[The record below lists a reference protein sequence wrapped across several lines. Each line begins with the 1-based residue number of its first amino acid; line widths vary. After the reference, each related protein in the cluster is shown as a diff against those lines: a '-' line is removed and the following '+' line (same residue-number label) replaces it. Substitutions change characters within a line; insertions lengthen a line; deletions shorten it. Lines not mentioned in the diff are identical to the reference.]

1 MLNQKPSNRTGQK
14 IICFLSFAILPFS
27 TQPILAE
34 EQNPSASEESAPDPE
49 TLLKKAL
56 SLLSDTSK
64 PGNAQFAVMYLA
76 QAAAAGNAEA
86 ANQLAKLYGKG
97 EGVAEN
103 QTKAREW
110 FEKAASAGLSKAK
123 FNYGRF
129 LILGI
134 GGPVDVEKGIESLQ
148 ASANEGIKPAQIVL
162 AKIFFFGEYGQK
174 IDYAR
179 AFTNAM
185 LAAQAGD
192 LECQNMVGILLSYG
206 WGTKTNTKEGVFWLR
221 KAVDRGHAKAQ
232 ASYADALV
240 DGSGIKR
247 DHAEAIKY
255 YTLAA
260 NQGEVTGKV
269 PLENLTAVLDPAI
282 VAEGTLRAEEFKVQA
297 PEENVQK

>member
-27 TQPILAE
+27 TQPCLAE
-34 EQNPSASEESAPDPE
+34 EQNPSASEESVPDPE
-49 TLLKKAL
+49 TLLNKAVA
-56 SLLSDTSK
+56 LLNDTSN
-64 PGNAQFAVMYLA
+64 PGNAQLAVMYLA

-86 ANQLAKLYGKG
+86 ANQLAKLYSKG

-134 GGPVDVEKGIESLQ
+134 GGPVDIEKGIESLQ

-162 AKIFFFGEYGQK
+162 AKIFFFGENGQK
-174 IDYAR
+174 VDYAR
-179 AFTNAM
+179 AFPNAM
-185 LAAQAGD
+185 LAAEAGD
-192 LECQNMVGILLSYG
+192 LEGQNMVGIMLSYG
-206 WGTKTNTKEGVFWLR
+206 WGTKTNKKEAALWLK
-221 KAVDRGHAKAQ
+221 KAADRGHAKAQ
-232 ASYADALV
+232 ASYADALLN
-240 DGSGIKR
+240 GNGIEK
-247 DHAEAIKY
+247 DKVEAIKY
-255 YTLAA
+255 YTLSA
-260 NQGEVTGKV
+260 NQDEVTGKL

-282 VAEGTLRAEEFKVQA
+282 VAEGTLRAEQFKVQSQ
-297 PEENVQK
+297 EENVQK

>member
-1 MLNQKPSNRTGQK
+1 MLNQKPSNRTGQN
-14 IICFLSFAILPFS
+14 IICFLSFAILSFS

-49 TLLKKAL
+49 TLLNKGL
-56 SLLSDTSK
+56 SLLNDTSN
-64 PGNAQFAVMYLA
+64 PDNVQFAVMYLT
-76 QAAAAGNAEA
+76 QAATSGNAEA
-86 ANQLAKLYGKG
+86 ANRLGKLYGKG

-129 LILGI
+129 LVLGI

-148 ASANEGIKPAQIVL
+148 ASANEGIKPAQTAL
-162 AKIFFFGEYGQK
+162 ANIFFFGEYGQK
-174 IDYAR
+174 TDYAR

-206 WGTKTNTKEGVFWLR
+206 WGTKTNKKEGVFWLK
-221 KAVDRGHAKAQ
+221 KAADRGHAKAQ
-232 ASYADALV
+232 ASYADALA
-240 DGSGIKR
+240 DGSGIKK
-247 DHAEAIKY
+247 DDAEAIKY